1 MSELDKE
8 YEASLKSI
16 ETENK
21 IDRIFYRPIGFRI
34 ARMLRGTGITP
45 NMITV
50 ISIFVGAAVGFMF
63 YHDNLTYNIC
73 GILLLVF
80 ANILDCVDGQL
91 ARLTG
96 IKSAIGRIL
105 DGFAGDIWFASIY
118 IGFALRLS
126 HDYGTDW
133 FFALAVLSGL
143 SHLVQANITD
153 YYKTLHLYFISKD
166 KGSEFQSLEQVEAK
180 HKEMKYGINKF
191 FYFLYRWYTM
201 LQVKAT
207 PTLQSMLQN
216 LHAKYGDNIPVNI
229 SEKLANKYASGKIN
243 SAIIENCVETELR
256 KYEQAILRL
265 EKETPIY
272 FNQEGS
278 LDYISIAIER
288 YPFAISCDGKY
299 YKRSGSTL
307 RELQGFEL
315 QSFLLERA
323 GKTWDSVPIPGV
335 SIEDLDKNALN
346 AFRSKAVKS
355 KRMSEQDVVV
365 SDALLLRN
373 LKLLDGDYLTR
384 AAILLFHPDPEQYV
398 TGAYLKIAFFA
409 SAGVYGQ
416 NEDADIIYQDDIHGP
431 LITQADKA
439 DSS

>member
-50 ISIFVGAAVGFMF
+50 ISIFVGATVGFMF

-118 IGFALRLS
+118 IGFALR
-126 HDYGTDW
+126 
-133 FFALAVLSGL
+133 L

-216 LHAKYGDNIPVNI
+216 LHAKYGDNIPENI
-229 SEKLANKYASGKIN
+229 RVDFRKQSRHLMRYIDLLTFNGRTMVMFVIVLTGQVWAYYLYEIIVLNIVLAIVMRKHEKMCA
-243 SAIIENCVETELR
+243 
-256 KYEQAILRL
+256 
-265 EKETPIY
+265 
-272 FNQEGS
+272 
-278 LDYISIAIER
+278 
-288 YPFAISCDGKY
+288 
-299 YKRSGSTL
+299 
-307 RELQGFEL
+307 
-315 QSFLLERA
+315 SFL
-323 GKTWDSVPIPGV
+323 G
-335 SIEDLDKNALN
+335 
-346 AFRSKAVKS
+346 
-355 KRMSEQDVVV
+355 
-365 SDALLLRN
+365 
-373 LKLLDGDYLTR
+373 
-384 AAILLFHPDPEQYV
+384 
-398 TGAYLKIAFFA
+398 
-409 SAGVYGQ
+409 
-416 NEDADIIYQDDIHGP
+416 
-431 LITQADKA
+431 
-439 DSS
+439 